1 METFTNT
8 DEEIKFL
15 IIGIRLQ
22 IDECEKQH
30 CNYDPDV
37 RNIYEEKKRKLY
49 DLWKKLETKS

>member
-22 IDECEKQH
+22 IDECEKQL